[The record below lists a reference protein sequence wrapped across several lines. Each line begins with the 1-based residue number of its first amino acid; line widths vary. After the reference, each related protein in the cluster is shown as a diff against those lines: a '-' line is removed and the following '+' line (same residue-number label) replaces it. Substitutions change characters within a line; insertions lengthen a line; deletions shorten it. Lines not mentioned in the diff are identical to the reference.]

1 MAYIVEWLDSGVVI
15 KYIGEIDILDLFK
28 IGGIITNDKRYGRIK
43 YVISDFLKVKS
54 LEIAEISI
62 KQLSLRDE
70 IPSILNPNL
79 KFSIVS
85 DNQDI
90 LSMVM
95 EYIDL
100 MKVNEWK
107 IQLFD
112 NLEDSMKWCL
122 LG

>member
-1 MAYIVEWLDSGVVI
+1 MAYNVEWLDSGVVI
-15 KYIGEIDILDLFK
+15 KYNGEIDIMDLFK
-28 IGGIITNDKRYGRIK
+28 VGGIIINDKRYGFIK
-43 YVISDFLKVKS
+43 YVISDFLKVER
-54 LEIAEISI
+54 LEISEIDVKLLSI
-62 KQLSLRDE
+62 RDE
-70 IPSILNPNL
+70 IPSIWNPNL

-95 EYIDL
+95 EYTDL
-100 MKVNEWK
+100 MKVNEWE

-112 NLEDSMKWCL
+112 NFKDSMKWCL